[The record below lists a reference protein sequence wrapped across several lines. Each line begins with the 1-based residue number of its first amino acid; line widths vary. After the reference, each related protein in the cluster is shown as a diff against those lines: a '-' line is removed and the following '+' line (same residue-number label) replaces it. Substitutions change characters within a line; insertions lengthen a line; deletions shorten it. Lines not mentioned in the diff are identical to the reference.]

1 MGKIKALFL
10 LFTISIALHT
20 NATDTLLNY
29 QIQKTILGNFTNFS
43 LDNLSNVYLVSTN
56 NQIKKLNQNFDSV
69 GVFNDVRRYGKIAFV
84 DATNPLK
91 ILVYYKDFTT
101 VIILDRFLNV
111 RNTIDLRAQNI
122 LQVQTIA
129 LSYDNQIWLFD
140 ELDARIKKVDDNGK
154 VVLTSAD
161 FRMLYNDV
169 PNPTTLID
177 ANGLLHLY
185 NAKTGWLLFDYYG
198 AQKNKY
204 AMLNWQ
210 DAQIVNNSLMGRTN
224 NTLHIAQP
232 QTLSIKDYTATV
244 DLSTAK
250 KVVFHQSKMFV
261 LFEDRLVVYQRK

>member
-1 MGKIKALFL
+1 MGTVKTLFFF
-10 LFTISIALHT
+10 FTITFALHT
-20 NATDTLLNY
+20 NANDTVLNY
-29 QIQKTILGNFTNFS
+29 QLQKRILGNFTNFS
-43 LDNLSNVYLVSTN
+43 LDNLGNVYLVSNN

-69 GVFNDVRRYGKIAFV
+69 GVFNDVRRFGKISFV

-91 ILVYYKDFTT
+91 ILVYYKDFATI
-101 VIILDRFLNV
+101 IILDRFLNN
-111 RNTIDLRAQNI
+111 RSTIDLRSQNI
-122 LQVQTIA
+122 LQVQCIS

-140 ELDARIKKVDDNGK
+140 ELDASIKKVDDNGK

-185 NAKTGWLLFDYYG
+185 NPKTGWLLFDYYG

-210 DAQIVNNSLMGRTN
+210 DAQIVNNSLMGRN
-224 NTLHIAQP
+224 GNTLHIAQP
-232 QTLSIKDYTATV
+232 QTLSIKDYATNI
-244 DLSTAK
+244 DLTVAK

-261 LFEDRLVVYQRK
+261 LFGDRLAVYERK

>member
-1 MGKIKALFL
+1 MGTLKTLFVL
-10 LFTISIALHT
+10 IISTFALHT
-20 NATDTLLNY
+20 NATDTVLNY
-29 QIQKTILGNFTNFS
+29 QLQKSIVGNFTNFS
-43 LDNLSNVYLVSTN
+43 LDNLGNVYLVSTN

-69 GVFNDVRRYGKIAFV
+69 GVFNDVRRFGKIAFV
-84 DATNPLK
+84 DATNPFK
-91 ILVYYKDFTT
+91 ILVYYKDFAT
-101 VIILDRFLNV
+101 VIILDRFLNI
-111 RNTIDLRAQNI
+111 RNTIDLRTQNI
-122 LQVQTIA
+122 LQVQKIA

-140 ELDARIKKVDDNGK
+140 ELDVRIKKVDDNGK

-185 NAKTGWLLFDYYG
+185 NPKYGWLLFDYYG

-210 DAQIVNNSLMGRTN
+210 DAQIVNNSLMGRN
-224 NTLHIAQP
+224 DNTLHIAQP
-232 QTLSIKDYTATV
+232 QTLSIKDYTTNI

-250 KVVFHQSKMFV
+250 KVVFHQNLLYV
-261 LFEDRLVVYQRK
+261 LFENKIEVYKPQ